1 MTTFFTGKMK
11 DYLLGST
18 EEFNKTE
25 RKLSLKQREQLR
37 GYQNEQ
43 LRDRRGASS
52 VKNGEEYSE
61 PEDFGAVAP
70 I

>member
-1 MTTFFTGKMK
+1 MK
-11 DYLLGST
+11 EYLLGST
-18 EEFNKTE
+18 EEYNKTE

-43 LRDRRGASS
+43 LRDRRGTPTA
-52 VKNGEEYSE
+52 KNGPEHSD
-61 PEDFGAVAP
+61 PEDDGAVAP

>member
-52 VKNGEEYSE
+52 AKNGEEHSE